1 MAAINPSSEKFSV
14 VVVRDG
20 YLQGEEMEVVEKTRQ
35 EIIDWL
41 GRLEEEKKKLLEW
54 LRPELYDRSL
64 EDFIREGEKQLEEW
78 QEEAEDEYCDL
89 SWTYAQDLRWQI
101 NYLEGQLKSA
111 YDILRIEYQ
120 ITELETV
127 IEA

>member
-1 MAAINPSSEKFSV
+1 MAAINSSSEKFSV

-41 GRLEEEKKKLLEW
+41 GMLEEEKKKLLEW

-78 QEEAEDEYCDL
+78 QEEAEDEDL
-89 SWTYAQDLRWQI
+89 SGLGANALRSQI